1 MVKQSQVRR
10 HLVAV
15 GGIMVAAKLLYP
27 AVIAWREQGG
37 DYDRPGQ
44 ISTWEPSSTTRFGGS
59 LKNSIAL
66 SALRSIQANNFS
78 RHTAIPGLA
87 EVIKVCRA
95 RKKLVSIILNWGPQL
110 STRVRA

>member
-1 MVKQSQVRR
+1 MVKQGQVRR

-15 GGIMVAAKLLYP
+15 GGIMVAARLLDP
-27 AVIAWREQGG
+27 AVIAWREHGEG
-37 DYDRPGQ
+37 DAPPGQ
-44 ISTWEPSSTTRFGGS
+44 IPTWEPSSTNRFGGS

-95 RKKLVSIILNWGPQL
+95 RKKLVSIIL
-110 STRVRA
+110 